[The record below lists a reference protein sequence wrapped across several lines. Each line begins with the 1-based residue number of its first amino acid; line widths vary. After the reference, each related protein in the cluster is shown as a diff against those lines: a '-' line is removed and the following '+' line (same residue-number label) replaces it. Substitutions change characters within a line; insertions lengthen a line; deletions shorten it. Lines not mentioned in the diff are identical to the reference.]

1 MISPTLRISLNWKT
15 KKNRK
20 QWKLFWIHDFSDI
33 ILCEK
38 MSFLAMLLV
47 TCLVSVFCQVESSEG
62 VYVNNVCC
70 TFNWLFSA
78 VRNIDIDGENE
89 AVHLRMDSLPENIL
103 MQMHS
108 GASLPLKRIPKM
120 LLGFNADFSKLPIP
134 GCPASDEKSDVM
146 IASRSRSVISRSKE
160 RRRLLMRKIWCQVEM
175 WHGLKVFF

>member
-1 MISPTLRISLNWKT
+1 
-15 KKNRK
+15 
-20 QWKLFWIHDFSDI
+20 
-33 ILCEK
+33 

-108 GASLPLKRIPKM
+108 GASLPRYSIVHQKKR
-120 LLGFNADFSKLPIP
+120 F
-134 GCPASDEKSDVM
+134 
-146 IASRSRSVISRSKE
+146 
-160 RRRLLMRKIWCQVEM
+160 
-175 WHGLKVFF
+175 

>member
-1 MISPTLRISLNWKT
+1 M
-15 KKNRK
+15 
-20 QWKLFWIHDFSDI
+20 
-33 ILCEK
+33 
-38 MSFLAMLLV
+38 
-47 TCLVSVFCQVESSEG
+47 
-62 VYVNNVCC
+62 
-70 TFNWLFSA
+70 
-78 VRNIDIDGENE
+78 RNIDIDGENE

-175 WHGLKVFF
+175 